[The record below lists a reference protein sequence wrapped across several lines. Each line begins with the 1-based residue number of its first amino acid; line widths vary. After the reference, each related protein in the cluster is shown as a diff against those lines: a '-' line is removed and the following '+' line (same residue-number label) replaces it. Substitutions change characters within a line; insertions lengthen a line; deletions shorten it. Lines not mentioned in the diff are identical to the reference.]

1 MSGHLSSTYV
11 QRFRWTCTIVHMNN
25 GSVNFSGAGRNVTRS
40 DASDTAPTGYSPEVL
55 YRAAK
60 LYYDDN
66 ATQAEVAA
74 ALGTSRTTVSRL
86 LTEARRQGVVQ
97 IAVVPP
103 QQGGPRDLAERV
115 CLELGLLHVYLSGP
129 LRQPTA
135 RRSTAG
141 SLGAVLAPAL
151 GRALN
156 AVGFVPGDIM
166 LVSSGR
172 TMYEVALH
180 DLPELSGV
188 VVAPTLGGIDQSER
202 WYQTNEIAGLIA
214 SKIRGRATYLF
225 APALPGPDLYETLVQ
240 DPAIQRV
247 LHLWPY
253 ARCVITSVGA
263 PPILRD
269 QLPQFI
275 LPAMPYLL
283 EAAGDLCSR
292 FYDRAGE
299 PMEFPGSDRLVAVEL
314 ETLQQIPVV
323 IAVAA
328 GRERVTSLIAAAR
341 KGYFNELITDP
352 DTAEELLAVSAATA
366 AATARSSGHRGR
378 QRKR

>member
-1 MSGHLSSTYV
+1 MSRAPVHHLC
-11 QRFRWTCTIVHMNN
+11 WTCTIVQVDN
-25 GSVNFSGAGRNVTRS
+25 GAVTSTTAGDGVARS
-40 DASDTAPTGYSPEVL
+40 EARETAQTGYSPEVL
-55 YRAAK
+55 YHAAK

-66 ATQAEVAA
+66 ATQAEVAV

-86 LTEARRQGVVQ
+86 LTEARRMGIVQ
-97 IAVVPP
+97 IAIVPP
-103 QQGGPRDLAERV
+103 HEGDARDLAERV
-115 CLELGLLHVYLSGP
+115 CLELGLRHVYLSGP
-129 LRQPTA
+129 LPQSSGRK
-135 RRSTAG
+135 STAG

-172 TMYEVALH
+172 TMYEVARH
-180 DLPELSGV
+180 DLPELGGV
-188 VVAPTLGGIDQSER
+188 VVAPTLGGIDQSAR

-214 SKIRGRATYLF
+214 SKIRGRAAYLF
-225 APALPGPDLYETLVQ
+225 APALPGPDLYETLVH

-247 LHLWPY
+247 LNLWPY

-275 LPAMPYLL
+275 LPAMPHLV
-283 EAAGDLCSR
+283 EAAGDLSSR

-299 PMEFPGSDRLVAVEL
+299 PVEFPGSDRLVAVEL
-314 ETLQQIPVV
+314 KTLQQIPTV

-328 GRERVTSLIAAAR
+328 GRERVISLIAAAR
-341 KGYFNELITDP
+341 KRYFNELVTDP
-352 DTAEELLAVSAATA
+352 DTAEELLAVSAAIA
-366 AATARSSGHRGR
+366 AAPAQSAGP
-378 QRKR
+378 

>member
-1 MSGHLSSTYV
+1 MTSKAIGDGLTGPD
-11 QRFRWTCTIVHMNN
+11 
-25 GSVNFSGAGRNVTRS
+25 GSAGT
-40 DASDTAPTGYSPEVL
+40 PIGYPPSVL

-86 LTEARRQGVVQ
+86 LSEARRQGIVQ
-97 IAVVPP
+97 IAVVQPELSSP
-103 QQGGPRDLAERV
+103 GDLADRV
-115 CLELGLLHVYLSGP
+115 RSELGLHHVYLSAP
-129 LRQPTA
+129 LSQPTQ
-135 RRSTAG
+135 RRPTTG
-141 SLGAVLAPAL
+141 TLGGVLAPAL
-151 GRALN
+151 GRALS
-156 AVGFVPGDIM
+156 AVGFVPGDIL

-172 TMYEVALH
+172 TIYEVAQH
-180 DLPELSGV
+180 DLPQLSGV
-188 VVAPTLGGIDQSER
+188 VVAPTLGGIDQPER
-202 WYQTNEIAGLIA
+202 WYQSNEIVGLVA
-214 SKIRGRATYLF
+214 SKIGGRATYLF
-225 APALPGPDLYETLVQ
+225 APALPGPDLYQTLLQ

-275 LPAMPYLL
+275 VPAMPSLV

-292 FYDRAGE
+292 FFDRAGE
-299 PMEFPGSDRLVAVEL
+299 PVEFPGSDRLVAVEL
-314 ETLQQIPVV
+314 KTLQRIPVV

-341 KGYFNELITDP
+341 KRYFNQLVTDP
-352 DTAEELLAVSAATA
+352 DTAEQLLAVSAATA
-366 AATARSSGHRGR
+366 AAPARSTRRRGPPR
-378 QRKR
+378 RER